1 MFQVTDRFRFFSRFS
16 VCPHAIQPEQ
26 NHTEHDQ
33 TEHDQA
39 DRAFL
44 SIILL
49 NYSSQLFLS
58 KRIDRVKIKLDL
70 CFPEQIP
77 SCCRTGPGFSLPGHL
92 FRLMKST
99 GTAGAVF

>member
-26 NHTEHDQ
+26 NH

-92 FRLMKST
+92 FRLMKGT
-99 GTAGAVF
+99 GTSGAVF